1 MNISLSKTNKTL
13 KKHLKIVYFLMI
25 ALTALCYALNTLTL
39 VNQKEALIAWF
50 LGLFILFVAESEVKH
65 KHCPKRKISLG

>member
-25 ALTALCYALNTLTL
+25 VLTALCYALNTLTL
-39 VNQKEALIAWF
+39 VSQKEALVAWF

-65 KHCPKRKISLG
+65 KYCPKRKISVG